1 MQLPLDYIKNQRGLP
16 FVEKGMK
23 VVLSYSGKTKT
34 GIITGANWGG
44 NLNVRFEGNKN
55 HENLM
60 DFFRAFMS
68 NGLCFDHLKNQ
79 RLIRSLLRL

>member
-55 HENLM
+55 HENCHPKWAIKYYDDNDNILAE
-60 DFFRAFMS
+60 FPE
-68 NGLCFDHLKNQ
+68 
-79 RLIRSLLRL
+79 